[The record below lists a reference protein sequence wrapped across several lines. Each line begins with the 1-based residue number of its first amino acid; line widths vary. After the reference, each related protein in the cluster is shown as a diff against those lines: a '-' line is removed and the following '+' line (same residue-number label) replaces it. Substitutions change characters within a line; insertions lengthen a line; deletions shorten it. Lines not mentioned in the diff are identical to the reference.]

1 MRKYTLVFSIFAHAL
16 AVGALIIVP
25 ALATDDL
32 PEPRRTTAYI
42 EVRPVLP
49 PPPAP
54 VRERP
59 REAPSTTNAA
69 PLTPPEMVQPETI
82 VEPVDPA
89 AVDPGTLQTGIPIGD
104 IISTGDPIPPPPP
117 PPPPRVKE
125 PVRAGGLIQPKKVYH
140 VTPIYPPIA
149 LAARKERI
157 VILEAL
163 IAEDGTVRNVRLLRS
178 EPLLDD
184 AAITAVRQWRFTP
197 TILNGEPVPIV
208 MTVTVGFTLTK

>member
-1 MRKYTLVFSIFAHAL
+1 MRKYTLVFSIFAHAV

-42 EVRPVLP
+42 VVRPVLR

-54 VRERP
+54 SRERP
-59 REAPSTTNAA
+59 RDASSTTNAA
-69 PLTPPEMVQPETI
+69 PLTPPEIVQPETI
-82 VEPVDPA
+82 VEPVDFT
-89 AVDPGTLQTGIPIGD
+89 AVDPGTLHTGIPIGD
-104 IISTGDPIPPPPP
+104 IISSGDPIPPPPP

-125 PVRAGGLIQPKKVYH
+125 PVRGGGLIQPKKVYH
-140 VTPIYPPIA
+140 VAPIYPPIA
-149 LAARKERI
+149 LAARKEGM

-178 EPLLDD
+178 EPLFDE
-184 AAITAVRQWRFTP
+184 AAITAVKQWRFTP
-197 TILNGEPVPIV
+197 TILSGEPVPIV